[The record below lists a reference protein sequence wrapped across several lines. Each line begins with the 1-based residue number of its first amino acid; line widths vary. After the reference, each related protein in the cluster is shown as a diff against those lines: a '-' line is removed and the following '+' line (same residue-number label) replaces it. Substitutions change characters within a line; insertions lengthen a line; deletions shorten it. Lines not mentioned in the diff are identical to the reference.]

1 MRDLSIRTLNGKD
14 QDNLVFLHDFH
25 GSFHF
30 IVPYNHD
37 HCKQRPK
44 IIQLNSNLK
53 KKRQKEKK
61 RGRQSKET
69 KITAGSKALK
79 IHGTNC

>member
-14 QDNLVFLHDFH
+14 QDNLVFLHDFQ

-44 IIQLNSNLK
+44 IIQLHSNLN
-53 KKRQKEKK
+53 
-61 RGRQSKET
+61 
-69 KITAGSKALK
+69 KIK
-79 IHGTNC
+79 

>member
-44 IIQLNSNLK
+44 TIQLHSNLN
-53 KKRQKEKK
+53 
-61 RGRQSKET
+61 
-69 KITAGSKALK
+69 KIK
-79 IHGTNC
+79 

>member
-1 MRDLSIRTLNGKD
+1 MFLPISRSKLCIYKLLSLTSMRVLSIRTLNGKD

-25 GSFHF
+25 RSFHF

-44 IIQLNSNLK
+44 IIQLHSKLNK
-53 KKRQKEKK
+53 KKKK
-61 RGRQSKET
+61 RGRQS
-69 KITAGSKALK
+69 
-79 IHGTNC
+79 